1 MADVRI
7 YGFSSPDVDFCP
19 SNNCISAITAK
30 GLALTSA
37 ANSVVWNTPGL
48 TKDDSETINV
58 TDIVKEIVEPVTWAS
73 GKTIGFKLYNNTSTS
88 EEAAIYSYNG
98 SSTKAPR
105 LDIKWTA
112 ADEINNLSPLETVR
126 EQIVA
131 VVNGLGTPSGTP
143 LGAAFSEASRYMYGL
158 QPYNTATGNYDSR
171 TVTNAGTNSVTYI
184 SPISEDDNCSAN
196 YVFLLTDGDPLD
208 DANVVDNVKKATDV
222 DCTGGNAV
230 AKNWNCMKELA
241 TYNNGTS
248 TKSGAPKKRLYTST
262 MILGPLG
269 GTAETNMTSVAA
281 LGGGKFYKATD
292 TGALAAAFTDVINE
306 AMKASGTISA
316 VQLFMMIQPLLK
328 MQLIKIQDFLKK
340 MPKVF
345 GVPLPMVT

>member
-1 MADVRI
+1 MIFYILISIVFT
-7 YGFSSPDVDFCP
+7 FSFITKKNTKTNDALIDLGRHLFFDQKL
-19 SNNCISAITAK
+19 SA
-30 GLALTSA
+30 
-37 ANSVVWNTPGL
+37 
-48 TKDDSETINV
+48 
-58 TDIVKEIVEPVTWAS
+58 
-73 GKTIGFKLYNNTSTS
+73 
-88 EEAAIYSYNG
+88 
-98 SSTKAPR
+98 
-105 LDIKWTA
+105 
-112 ADEINNLSPLETVR
+112 NLSKSCSTCHDPKF
-126 EQIVA
+126 
-131 VVNGLGTPSGTP
+131 
-143 LGAAFSEASRYMYGL
+143 AFTDGYKKSI
-158 QPYNTATGNYDSR
+158 GNYDSR

-316 VQLFMMIQPLLK
+316 AGVAVNQLNRLNHLVLSPWLA
-328 MQLIKIQDFLKK
+328 
-340 MPKVF
+340 
-345 GVPLPMVT
+345 